1 MSISVCSCLSSV
13 PVRWNFGALLM
24 IQWSFLCLSIYLLL
38 IAVLLSAVASCQ
50 AWSPFSSKAEGQLCS
65 LSSFSLHLLH
75 TLLNALVTGQ
85 IELVS
90 GVSPYRL
97 TGSRWYRGLS
107 ERTNLSHISCIK
119 SLWRRI
125 FQKNKNKVRLILCVI
140 IQGLSGEN

>member
-97 TGSRWYRGLS
+97 TGFSWYQGQTCLTLVVLS
-107 ERTNLSHISCIK
+107 
-119 SLWRRI
+119 
-125 FQKNKNKVRLILCVI
+125 LC
-140 IQGLSGEN
+140 

>member
-75 TLLNALVTGQ
+75 TLLNALVGFRCQ
-85 IELVS
+85 SLQVNWIQLVS
-90 GVSPYRL
+90 G
-97 TGSRWYRGLS
+97 
-107 ERTNLSHISCIK
+107 TNLSHISCIK
-119 SLWRRI
+119 SLLRRI
-125 FQKNKNKVRLILCVI
+125 FQKKTKSYTMYDY
-140 IQGLSGEN
+140 SGTFWGKLG